1 MTTNKLWLLLLVG
14 LAAFALALGGCSSS
28 DDGDGD
34 DGGIVDPPVGREAT
48 CEGCHTSEAML
59 KATVEPEG
67 PPPESEGEG

>member
-1 MTTNKLWLLLLVG
+1 MTTKKFWLLLLVG
-14 LAAFALALGGCSSS
+14 VAGFALVLGGCSAN
-28 DDGDGD
+28 DDEGD
-34 DGGIVDPPVGREAT
+34 DGGIVDPPTGDMAT

>member
-1 MTTNKLWLLLLVG
+1 MTTKNLWFAFLV
-14 LAAFALALGGCSSS
+14 LVAAFSLAFGGCSPN
-28 DDGDGD
+28 DDDGD
-34 DGGIVDPPVGREAT
+34 DGGIINPPLDTVAT